1 MASIETFH
9 KIKDLRNREK
19 QEHQKSY
26 QRAVATFEEKAT
38 KLYDILKEKEIAERA
53 FDEQLAKQTVQA
65 ASFIQHQQ
73 YLERLDQRVTAL
85 QPEVNQARTQMNQR
99 QTHLTNAHVEVKKFE
114 KIIERKVE
122 KREQWLKEE
131 DMKFMDELS
140 MQQYLN
146 FQNR

>member
-1 MASIETFH
+1 MANIETFH

-26 QRAVATFEEKAT
+26 QRAVVTFEEKAT
-38 KLYDILKEKEIAERA
+38 KLYDTLKEKEDAERA
-53 FDEQLAKQTVQA
+53 FEEQLAKQTVQA

-73 YLERLDQRVTAL
+73 YLERLDQRLTAL
-85 QPEVNQARTQMNQR
+85 QPEVNQARTQMNQK

-122 KREQWLKEE
+122 KQEQWVKEE